1 VEVPNLAEVR
11 GQLEA
16 RRALEIAL
24 AGEHA
29 ILLVGPPGSG
39 KTLLARTIP
48 GLLPPLDDAAAVMA
62 TTIASVSEADPP
74 TTLVRRPPF
83 RAPHHTM
90 SYAAL
95 VGGGPRLTPGE
106 VTRADGGVLFLDE
119 LPEFGR
125 DVLEALR
132 EPLEEG
138 RVTIARAGRVATFPA
153 RFQLVAAMNPCPCG
167 GAGLDGRRCS
177 CRFGIPERYAAR
189 VSGPL
194 RDRIDLWVGMR
205 RVAPAEL
212 LAGLDPEAS
221 AVVAARIEAAREGQ
235 RAARGRLNGRLA
247 GRVLRS
253 AAALSRR
260 DARTAAELARLEA
273 YSARGTERMLRVAR
287 TIADLAGAPRV
298 EHPHLVE
305 AVRFRDPAALAS
317 VRLAS

>member
-1 VEVPNLAEVR
+1 
-11 GQLEA
+11 
-16 RRALEIAL
+16 
-24 AGEHA
+24 
-29 ILLVGPPGSG
+29 
-39 KTLLARTIP
+39 LLARTIP
-48 GLLPPLDDAAAVMA
+48 GLLPPLDDATAVTA

-74 TTLVRRPPF
+74 AVLVRRPPF
-83 RAPHHTM
+83 RSPHHTI
-90 SYAAL
+90 SYAAM

-153 RFQLVAAMNPCPCG
+153 HFQLVAAMNPCPCG
-167 GAGLDGRRCS
+167 GVGLDGRRCS
-177 CRFGIPERYAAR
+177 CRAGIPERYASR

-212 LAGLDPEAS
+212 IVGDEPEAS
-221 AVVAARIEAAREGQ
+221 TAVAARIAATRDGQ
-235 RAARGRLNGRLA
+235 RAVRGRLNGRLA
-247 GRVLRS
+247 GRALRT
-253 AAALSRR
+253 AVGLSPR
-260 DARTAAELARLEA
+260 DARLAAELSRLEA

-287 TIADLAGAPRV
+287 TIADLAGAARV
-298 EHPHLVE
+298 EHAHLVE
-305 AVRFRDPAALAS
+305 AVRYRDPASLAS
-317 VRLAS
+317 VRIAS